1 MGILIKNSF
10 YADNENKQVTILD
23 YGILTSNFSS
33 IPLHSISQ
41 ETLTIPKYIH
51 SINTIEDFEK
61 VISHE
66 AKMLLCA
73 LCIQIFMQG
82 YRPRSIAIIGENKSL
97 FECLKKISDAFHPK
111 NHILTYSGLDIPIF
125 EEDFDIIIFN
135 ELNYNTNELILP
147 IALSAVKAKGT
158 LIDIYK
164 KSSTIKLQEL
174 IKDNPAWI
182 PDEETRI
189 LNIVINKDIKSFFKA
204 LKDDTIPLKVLDNDF
219 LLLLEKLLHV
229 DEFNSQE
236 LLGMAH
242 KLHKYEIN
250 VRNAYPN
257 YSTDLKQDLNELKG
271 YVLQI
276 AYGQSSE
283 IRTYFANLCKSHIR
297 EVFDY
302 AVENVV

>member
-23 YGILTSNFSS
+23 YGNLTSNFSA
-33 IPLHSISQ
+33 IPLHSFSQ
-41 ETLTIPKYIH
+41 ETITIPKLVE
-51 SINTIEDFEK
+51 SINIDDDYEK
-61 VISHE
+61 IIS
-66 AKMLLCA
+66 KPTKLLVCA

-97 FECLKKISDAFHPK
+97 FECLKKISHAFHPK
-111 NHILTYSGLDIPIF
+111 NHILIYSGLDIPIF

-147 IALSAVKAKGT
+147 IALNAVKAKGT

-164 KSSTIKLQEL
+164 ESSTIKLQEL
-174 IKDNPAWI
+174 LKDNPAWI
-182 PDEETRI
+182 PDEATRI
-189 LNIVINKDIKSFFKA
+189 LNIVVNKDIKAFFKA

-229 DEFNSQE
+229 DQFNSQE
-236 LLGMAH
+236 LLGMAR

-250 VRNAYPN
+250 VKNAYPN
-257 YSTDLKQDLNELKG
+257 YSTDLKQGLNELKG

-276 AYGQSSE
+276 AHGQSLE
-283 IRTYFANLCKSHIR
+283 ICTYFANLCKGHIR
-297 EVFDY
+297 EVFDC
-302 AVENVV
+302 AVANVV